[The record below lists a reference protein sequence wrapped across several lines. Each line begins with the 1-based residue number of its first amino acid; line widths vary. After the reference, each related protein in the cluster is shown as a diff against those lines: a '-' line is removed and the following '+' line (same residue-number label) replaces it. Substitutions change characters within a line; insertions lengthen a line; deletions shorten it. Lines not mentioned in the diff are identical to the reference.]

1 MYCVCLY
8 ILLYFTIGQN
18 TVESLSY
25 CILIY
30 ILQYFRMLL
39 SPMGVN
45 QLLAS
50 LHPRY
55 CKGKS
60 FYILTFTKT
69 TKMFYFVYFLIKTVR
84 GKCVDS
90 TFCMS
95 ASKKEVEGSFMSLVA
110 TSVSTYFFIATLL
123 TSFLVAKLLPLF
135 IIKSL
140 TSNLDHSRHCLC
152 YFQFFVCA
160 ITLFFAF
167 CCGNSHLMDELIP
180 C

>member
-1 MYCVCLY
+1 MPSVLNIPKCVKVTEALLLSPMYCVCLY

-25 CILIY
+25 CILIS

-60 FYILTFTKT
+60 FYIFTFTKT
-69 TKMFYFVYFLIKTVR
+69 TKIFDFVCFLKTVK

-90 TFCMS
+90 TFCTS
-95 ASKKEVEGSFMSLVA
+95 ASKKEVEVSFMSLVE
-110 TSVSTYFFIATLL
+110 TSVST
-123 TSFLVAKLLPLF
+123 
-135 IIKSL
+135 
-140 TSNLDHSRHCLC
+140 
-152 YFQFFVCA
+152 
-160 ITLFFAF
+160 
-167 CCGNSHLMDELIP
+167 
-180 C
+180 

>member
-1 MYCVCLY
+1 
-8 ILLYFTIGQN
+8 
-18 TVESLSY
+18 
-25 CILIY
+25 
-30 ILQYFRMLL
+30 MLL

-60 FYILTFTKT
+60 FYIFAFIKT
-69 TKMFYFVYFLIKTVR
+69 TKIFDFVCFLKTVK

-90 TFCMS
+90 THCMS
-95 ASKKEVEGSFMSLVA
+95 ASKKEVEGSFMSLVE

-123 TSFLVAKLLPLF
+123 QPFLVANFVPLF

-140 TSNLDHSRHCLC
+140 
-152 YFQFFVCA
+152 A
-160 ITLFFAF
+160 
-167 CCGNSHLMDELIP
+167 
-180 C
+180 